1 MQSWLPSCCHHTLC
15 NSWQQ
20 QCTHQLYFERDSVK
34 IFRKRLMRLQR
45 TEWWSHFP
53 CLDRFDWYAMQC
65 HTSYT
70 MLCLIPWYDRT
81 IMPYHGVA
89 TIPLLQSLIEH
100 QALICFLAQI
110 NHWNLQNRN
119 NWFFVNFHSQTVL
132 EIENRTIHD
141 FFPENILGWRLQW
154 RWGVLDNRW
163 QTESVVW
170 CKIYDLV

>member
-1 MQSWLPSCCHHTLC
+1 MLSRLPSSCPPTLC

-20 QCTHQLYFERDSVK
+20 QSTHQLYFERDSVK

-100 QALICFLAQI
+100 QPLICFLAQI

-119 NWFFVNFHSQTVL
+119 NWFLSSIFTVKQFWKLKIAQFMIFSQR
-132 EIENRTIHD
+132 I
-141 FFPENILGWRLQW
+141 F
-154 RWGVLDNRW
+154 WGGGC
-163 QTESVVW
+163 SGGGGF
-170 CKIYDLV
+170 